1 MESLPEPPAVRDRGA
16 GVGTLSPARARVP
29 PLPGKPQGHAGDDPG
44 DGAIAVRFNFGTGS
58 LPIRETVFVPLV
70 ISTGAGPKG
79 RRSGEIFPR
88 RRSGS
93 EAWLSH

>member
-29 PLPGKPQGHAGDDPG
+29 PLPGKPQGHAGHDPE
-44 DGAIAVRFNFGTGS
+44 DGAIAVRFNLETGS

-70 ISTGAGPKG
+70 ISTGAGPK
-79 RRSGEIFPR
+79 SLP
-88 RRSGS
+88 
-93 EAWLSH
+93 